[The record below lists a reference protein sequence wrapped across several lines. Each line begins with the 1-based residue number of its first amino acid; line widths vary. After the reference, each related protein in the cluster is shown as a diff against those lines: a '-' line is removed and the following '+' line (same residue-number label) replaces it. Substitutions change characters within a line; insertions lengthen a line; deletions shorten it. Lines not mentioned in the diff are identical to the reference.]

1 VGGGTDGGVGLE
13 PQPLGQ
19 SGGADG
25 AHRVPEVPREA
36 EVAHVT
42 KARQLAVLVRD
53 ISKVLVDLGMP
64 PILGIPHDPRRAS
77 VILEVV
83 GTILDCLWEAYV
95 SCAGP

>member
-1 VGGGTDGGVGLE
+1 MELIGFQRRLE
-13 PQPLGQ
+13 
-19 SGGADG
+19 
-25 AHRVPEVPREA
+25 EA
-36 EVAHVT
+36 EVAHIA